1 MVRRKISRRKMEVEL
16 FPFLSILACTIGTLI
31 LLILV
36 MTSQAIGNQ
45 KEVKIVAKS
54 ERGENQNKTPQYL
67 ECRDKGVVV
76 HPSKQLIPKNQLVQK
91 NSPLKKLLAQIKSK
105 GKNQYLIIAV
115 RPDAYDVF
123 KAVRSMAELEK
134 IDIGYEPLDRGW
146 QLQVGK

>member
-67 ECRDKGVVV
+67 ECRD
-76 HPSKQLIPKNQLVQK
+76 KQLIPKNQLVQK